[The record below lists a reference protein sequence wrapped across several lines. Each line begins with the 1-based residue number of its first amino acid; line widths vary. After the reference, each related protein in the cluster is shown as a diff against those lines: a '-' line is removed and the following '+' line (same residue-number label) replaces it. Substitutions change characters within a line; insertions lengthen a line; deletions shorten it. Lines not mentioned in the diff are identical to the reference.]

1 MSSIYRKLKP
11 SEVKRALK
19 QPEHRTQSEIRAYG
33 LLPKSIRGRTEQNS
47 PIAFVDSKVAYY
59 PDLLMRQERIC
70 IEIDGKYHK
79 YRKEKDADRD
89 KVFKSHGYIVI
100 RIKNE
105 DTEVDVAFWERLL
118 EGLKQ
123 AGNNRSD
130 IQPFIDELQRM
141 IEEEISSW
149 TIIGEE

>member
-1 MSSIYRKLKP
+1 MNSEYRELKP
-11 SEVKRALK
+11 LEVKRALM
-19 QPEHRTQSEIRAYG
+19 QPEHRTQSEVRAYR
-33 LLPKSIRGRTEQNS
+33 LLPYSMRCRTERNP
-47 PIAFVDSKVAYY
+47 PIAFSDSKEAYF
-59 PDLLMRQERIC
+59 PDLLLRKESIC

-89 KVFKSHGYIVI
+89 EAFKSHGYIVI

-123 AGNNRSD
+123 AGTNRRD
-130 IQPFIDELQRM
+130 IQPFIAELQRM

-149 TIIGEE
+149 TIIVEE